1 MKLAHILNNGDVNH
15 ESNINLTHS
24 LQDKYN
30 EFKSRV
36 QEGSAGKMA
45 QFWIIY
51 LNMMQKQHMAH
62 TFIQEN
68 NFHLRLQSW
77 ESFLPWY
84 FALDMHNY
92 ASYGSYYVE
101 MLNHIDG
108 IYPGL
113 QKVLSSNGLSVQ
125 AQSNYPLRT
134 AIDQRGEQTINC
146 AAKTSGG
153 ITQFASKSSSIL
165 KWCLNRSEAATNVNA
180 LYEMAGLSEAA
191 LVYKPLRPINKI

>member
-1 MKLAHILNNGDVNH
+1 
-15 ESNINLTHS
+15 
-24 LQDKYN
+24 
-30 EFKSRV
+30 
-36 QEGSAGKMA
+36 
-45 QFWIIY
+45 
-51 LNMMQKQHMAH
+51 
-62 TFIQEN
+62 
-68 NFHLRLQSW
+68 
-77 ESFLPWY
+77 
-84 FALDMHNY
+84 
-92 ASYGSYYVE
+92 

-153 ITQFASKSSSIL
+153 ITQFASKASSIL

-191 LVYKPLRPINKI
+191 LVYKPLRPK

>member
-1 MKLAHILNNGDVNH
+1 
-15 ESNINLTHS
+15 
-24 LQDKYN
+24 
-30 EFKSRV
+30 
-36 QEGSAGKMA
+36 
-45 QFWIIY
+45 
-51 LNMMQKQHMAH
+51 MMQKQHMAH
-62 TFIQEN
+62 TSIQEN

-77 ESFLPWY
+77 KSYLAWY

-92 ASYGSYYVE
+92 ARYGSYYVE

-108 IYPGL
+108 IYSGL
-113 QKVLSSNGLSVQ
+113 QKVLSSNDLSVQ

-180 LYEMAGLSEAA
+180 FKTNSD
-191 LVYKPLRPINKI
+191 NKIRAKGPKCFGSTSILSAQTLKNQN